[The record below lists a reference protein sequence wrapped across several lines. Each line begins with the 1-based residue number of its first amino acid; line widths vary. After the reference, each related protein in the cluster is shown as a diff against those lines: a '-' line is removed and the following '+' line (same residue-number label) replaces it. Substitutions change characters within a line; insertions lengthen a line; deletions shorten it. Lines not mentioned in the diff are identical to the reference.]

1 MFEFLKNMFSNK
13 TNDVLKQ
20 IINDGAF
27 LVDVRST
34 TEFANGHIKG
44 SVNIPVDEIQNHLAK
59 FKNRKNIVVFC
70 RSGARSSLA
79 KSVLEKNGIEGVTN
93 GGSWQNV
100 EALLSN

>member
-1 MFEFLKNMFSNK
+1 MFEVLKNMFSNK
-13 TNDVLKQ
+13 TNAVLKE
-20 IINDGAF
+20 IVNDRAF

-34 TEFANGHIKG
+34 SEFANGHIKG
-44 SVNIPVDEIQNHLAK
+44 SVNIPVNEIQNHLAK

-79 KSVLEKNGIEGVTN
+79 KAVLEKNGISEVTN

-100 EALLSN
+100 ESLLSK